1 MSFTFQMKEGVAVK
15 IKMLCTVVQSFI
27 QGHGCWPPGPGCSVQ
42 ADSPKEVGYEVNFEL
57 ADQTVG
63 RGSIAIRVKD
73 EDELAKWI
81 PGQEYEVE
89 IGVPAASDYKSFD
102 EMMIDTIAL
111 QGQMAAKMNTVEP
124 EEVPIEKYFE
134 HLEKMGLIQ
143 RVPETELN
151 DDGIA
156 GMYSDLPLPVGTAE
170 GGVQPVVDEDKPIAY
185 VKRPMLEFDPPR
197 AVPTD
202 LEVDADE

>member
-1 MSFTFQMKEGVAVK
+1 MKESVAVK

-89 IGVPAASDYKSFD
+89 ISPEYQSFD
-102 EMMIDTIAL
+102 ELMIDTIVL
-111 QGQMAAKMNTVEP
+111 QGQMAAKMKTMQP
-124 EEVPIEKYFE
+124 EEV
-134 HLEKMGLIQ
+134 
-143 RVPETELN
+143 
-151 DDGIA
+151 
-156 GMYSDLPLPVGTAE
+156 
-170 GGVQPVVDEDKPIAY
+170 
-185 VKRPMLEFDPPR
+185 PR

-202 LEVDADE
+202 LSVDADE